1 MNEKEFAAL
10 VAETKKT
17 VLSAVRKHLAA
28 RFSHAIDDVVQETY
42 FRGYRHLAA
51 GKFRNESSVG
61 SWLYAIARNESL
73 RMNAKLAR
81 EEEKRKKA
89 AEEMRYRDPD
99 APSYEEERGRL
110 EVLVARLPDK
120 YREVMA
126 LKMEGVPELE
136 ISVRLDIKTGTV
148 KSRFSRGR
156 ELLQRLA
163 GEVT

>member
-1 MNEKEFAAL
+1 MNETEFAAL

-73 RMNAKLAR
+73 RMNARLAR
-81 EEEKRKKA
+81 EEEKQRKA
-89 AEEMRYRDPD
+89 AEEMRDRDP
-99 APSYEEERGRL
+99 APPSREEEWGRL
-110 EVLVARLPDK
+110 EGLVARLPDR
-120 YREVMA
+120 YREVVA
-126 LKMEGVPELE
+126 LKIQGVPELE
-136 ISVRLDIKTGTV
+136 ISVRLGIRAGTV

-163 GEVT
+163 GEVA